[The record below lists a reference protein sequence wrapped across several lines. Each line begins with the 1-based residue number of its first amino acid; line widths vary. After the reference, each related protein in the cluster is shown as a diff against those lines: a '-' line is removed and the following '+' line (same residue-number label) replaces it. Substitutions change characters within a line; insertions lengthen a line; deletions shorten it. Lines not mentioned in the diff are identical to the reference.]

1 MSLTS
6 AIGKLCGERGWDVG
20 ELSRRTGV
28 SRAHIWALMRGRY
41 RGTRDNP
48 VLETIERL
56 AWALKVSEA
65 EIISVYPELVD
76 LNKAIELPF
85 EHYVRLR
92 DIRID
97 ERPASV
103 RALLDRYNFQKVFW
117 EEPTGAAPLRQKR
130 RKTPGGG

>member
-6 AIGKLCGERGWDVG
+6 AIRALCESQGWNAG

-56 AWALKVSEA
+56 AWVFKVSEA
-65 EIISVYPELVD
+65 DIISVYPELVE
-76 LNKAIELPF
+76 LNKVIDLPF
-85 EHYVRLR
+85 EHYLRLR
-92 DIRID
+92 DIPSAD
-97 ERPASV
+97 RPRTV
-103 RALLDRYNFQKVFW
+103 DALLGQYNFQKVFW
-117 EEPTGAAPLRQKR
+117 EEPAAKPPLRRKP
-130 RKTPGGG
+130 RKTKDGS